1 MNRILTFVLIA
12 IICFNST
19 AKAHIFRNY
28 QMENGLSHNS
38 VWAVIQDG
46 KGFMWFG
53 TNEGLNRFDGKT
65 FKIYKTVPGDSLSI
79 GSNFIHTLFENSHGQ
94 ILVGTKCGLYL
105 FDATKES
112 FHHIN
117 LGSDREEDVVVNRIM
132 EDSNGNFWIACHG
145 QGIYLLTPELQV
157 KRHFLYRGDKVNDI
171 PSNFIWTLIQ
181 DHNGVIWIGSDGEGL
196 IRFDIEEN
204 KFTRMSGAEK
214 TAITDK
220 TVYSLYCDADNNIWI
235 GTSVS
240 GLCRYN
246 YRTGKTVYFLNRD
259 KDILNIKAI
268 TNFSDNELIMGSDK
282 GLIVFN
288 RQDGNYYYINDN
300 VSAGNISNK
309 SVFDIAKDRE
319 GAFWIATYFSG
330 VNYFSPAI
338 NKFSYY
344 GVNVRQS
351 HRKNIISS
359 FAEDANG
366 KIWIGTK
373 DDGVTLFNPKSD
385 EFEEIGKNIG
395 YHDIQQLLLDGDNLW
410 LSLYSKGV
418 TVLNLK
424 NNVLKRYVHN
434 GEDTTSLVNDYVFAM
449 TRNSNGEILLGTGDG
464 VAVYN
469 AKEYNFRKI
478 NEFVNISIKDIEKDY
493 KGNLWFATHRS
504 GIYCLSPDGQCKHFI
519 HNPMDSTSLP
529 GNNVNCIHQDAK
541 RRIWVG
547 TEGNGIAMF
556 DSQKGCFESVMTEAS
571 GFPSNIIYDILDDVD
586 GNLWISTG
594 GGLAKVKTDT
604 WDIRTFGYVET
615 LQKIR
620 YNLKCALHASDNR
633 LYFGGTNGF
642 ISFNPREITDNENI
656 PPVIITGF
664 QVSNIE
670 VKPGKKGAP
679 LTISIS
685 DTEEITLEHNQ
696 STFSFDFVALSYL
709 SPGQNQY
716 AYMLEGFDKDWNYV
730 GNNNRGYY
738 MNIPPGKYIF
748 RVKASNNDGLWNDTD
763 KSIVV
768 IIKRPFWLSNLMI
781 AIYVLL
787 LITVVTLSIKRY
799 IKRLEIKN
807 QQKIYK
813 YTVQK
818 EKEVYE
824 SKINFFTNIAH
835 EIRTP
840 LSLIVAPL
848 ETLEQLGQGNQKI
861 LENLGII
868 GNNARR
874 LLDLVNQ
881 LIDFRKVEEEMF
893 RFNFRA
899 VNVVDIVQKV
909 YNQYVQSARL
919 NGIDVNLNIEKEE
932 VKCKVDAESIYKIVS
947 NFMSNAVKYA
957 KSKITLSVGEQNNNL
972 IIFVEDDGNG
982 ISPEH
987 LEKIFEPFYQI
998 DSKENMIKAG
1008 SGLGLS
1014 LSKSLAAKHNGQIL
1028 VQSEKGSGSTF
1039 KLQIPMAIDDVPQ
1052 IEYEETTN
1060 EDAFILPQVKN
1071 EDGQHILVVEDNVEL
1086 RRFLINNM
1094 KDYYTVFEACNGVE
1108 ALNIIEKEEI
1118 DMIISDIL
1126 MPEMDGIELCKH
1138 VKSNPAYSYIPV
1150 ILLSA
1155 KTDISSKIEGLEC
1168 GADIYMEKPFS
1179 IVQLLA
1185 QISSIIENRNN
1196 IRKRFQNSPLQYYKE
1211 NKEKGNTNVAFV
1223 NKLNSIILEHI
1234 TDESISIEF
1243 LAESFSM
1250 SRSNV
1255 HKKVKN
1261 ITGITPNE
1269 YIRLVKLNKA
1279 AQLLAT
1285 GKYKVSEVCYM
1296 VGFNTP
1302 SYFSK
1307 CFSEQ
1312 FGKLPKDYICE
1323 I

>member
-1 MNRILTFVLIA
+1 M
-12 IICFNST
+12 
-19 AKAHIFRNY
+19 
-28 QMENGLSHNS
+28 
-38 VWAVIQDG
+38 
-46 KGFMWFG
+46 
-53 TNEGLNRFDGKT
+53 
-65 FKIYKTVPGDSLSI
+65 
-79 GSNFIHTLFENSHGQ
+79 
-94 ILVGTKCGLYL
+94 
-105 FDATKES
+105 
-112 FHHIN
+112 
-117 LGSDREEDVVVNRIM
+117 
-132 EDSNGNFWIACHG
+132 
-145 QGIYLLTPELQV
+145 
-157 KRHFLYRGDKVNDI
+157 
-171 PSNFIWTLIQ
+171 
-181 DHNGVIWIGSDGEGL
+181 
-196 IRFDIEEN
+196 
-204 KFTRMSGAEK
+204 
-214 TAITDK
+214 
-220 TVYSLYCDADNNIWI
+220 
-235 GTSVS
+235 
-240 GLCRYN
+240 
-246 YRTGKTVYFLNRD
+246 
-259 KDILNIKAI
+259 
-268 TNFSDNELIMGSDK
+268 
-282 GLIVFN
+282 
-288 RQDGNYYYINDN
+288 
-300 VSAGNISNK
+300 
-309 SVFDIAKDRE
+309 
-319 GAFWIATYFSG
+319 
-330 VNYFSPAI
+330 
-338 NKFSYY
+338 
-344 GVNVRQS
+344 
-351 HRKNIISS
+351 
-359 FAEDANG
+359 
-366 KIWIGTK
+366 
-373 DDGVTLFNPKSD
+373 
-385 EFEEIGKNIG
+385 
-395 YHDIQQLLLDGDNLW
+395 
-410 LSLYSKGV
+410 
-418 TVLNLK
+418 
-424 NNVLKRYVHN
+424 
-434 GEDTTSLVNDYVFAM
+434 
-449 TRNSNGEILLGTGDG
+449 
-464 VAVYN
+464 
-469 AKEYNFRKI
+469 
-478 NEFVNISIKDIEKDY
+478 
-493 KGNLWFATHRS
+493 
-504 GIYCLSPDGQCKHFI
+504 
-519 HNPMDSTSLP
+519 
-529 GNNVNCIHQDAK
+529 
-541 RRIWVG
+541 
-547 TEGNGIAMF
+547 
-556 DSQKGCFESVMTEAS
+556 
-571 GFPSNIIYDILDDVD
+571 
-586 GNLWISTG
+586 
-594 GGLAKVKTDT
+594 
-604 WDIRTFGYVET
+604 
-615 LQKIR
+615 
-620 YNLKCALHASDNR
+620 
-633 LYFGGTNGF
+633 
-642 ISFNPREITDNENI
+642 
-656 PPVIITGF
+656 
-664 QVSNIE
+664 SNIE

-1211 NKEKGNTNVAFV
+1211 NKEKGNTNEAFV
-1223 NKLNSIILEHI
+1223 TTLNSIILEHI

>member
-1 MNRILTFVLIA
+1 
-12 IICFNST
+12 
-19 AKAHIFRNY
+19 
-28 QMENGLSHNS
+28 
-38 VWAVIQDG
+38 
-46 KGFMWFG
+46 
-53 TNEGLNRFDGKT
+53 
-65 FKIYKTVPGDSLSI
+65 
-79 GSNFIHTLFENSHGQ
+79 
-94 ILVGTKCGLYL
+94 
-105 FDATKES
+105 
-112 FHHIN
+112 
-117 LGSDREEDVVVNRIM
+117 
-132 EDSNGNFWIACHG
+132 
-145 QGIYLLTPELQV
+145 
-157 KRHFLYRGDKVNDI
+157 
-171 PSNFIWTLIQ
+171 
-181 DHNGVIWIGSDGEGL
+181 
-196 IRFDIEEN
+196 
-204 KFTRMSGAEK
+204 
-214 TAITDK
+214 
-220 TVYSLYCDADNNIWI
+220 
-235 GTSVS
+235 
-240 GLCRYN
+240 
-246 YRTGKTVYFLNRD
+246 
-259 KDILNIKAI
+259 
-268 TNFSDNELIMGSDK
+268 
-282 GLIVFN
+282 
-288 RQDGNYYYINDN
+288 
-300 VSAGNISNK
+300 
-309 SVFDIAKDRE
+309 
-319 GAFWIATYFSG
+319 
-330 VNYFSPAI
+330 
-338 NKFSYY
+338 
-344 GVNVRQS
+344 
-351 HRKNIISS
+351 
-359 FAEDANG
+359 
-366 KIWIGTK
+366 
-373 DDGVTLFNPKSD
+373 
-385 EFEEIGKNIG
+385 
-395 YHDIQQLLLDGDNLW
+395 
-410 LSLYSKGV
+410 
-418 TVLNLK
+418 
-424 NNVLKRYVHN
+424 
-434 GEDTTSLVNDYVFAM
+434 
-449 TRNSNGEILLGTGDG
+449 
-464 VAVYN
+464 
-469 AKEYNFRKI
+469 
-478 NEFVNISIKDIEKDY
+478 
-493 KGNLWFATHRS
+493 
-504 GIYCLSPDGQCKHFI
+504 
-519 HNPMDSTSLP
+519 MDSTSLP

-972 IIFVEDDGNG
+972 IIFVEEDR
-982 ISPEH
+982 
-987 LEKIFEPFYQI
+987 
-998 DSKENMIKAG
+998 
-1008 SGLGLS
+1008 
-1014 LSKSLAAKHNGQIL
+1014 KS
-1028 VQSEKGSGSTF
+1028 
-1039 KLQIPMAIDDVPQ
+1039 
-1052 IEYEETTN
+1052 
-1060 EDAFILPQVKN
+1060 
-1071 EDGQHILVVEDNVEL
+1071 VV
-1086 RRFLINNM
+1086 
-1094 KDYYTVFEACNGVE
+1094 
-1108 ALNIIEKEEI
+1108 
-1118 DMIISDIL
+1118 
-1126 MPEMDGIELCKH
+1126 
-1138 VKSNPAYSYIPV
+1138 
-1150 ILLSA
+1150 
-1155 KTDISSKIEGLEC
+1155 
-1168 GADIYMEKPFS
+1168 
-1179 IVQLLA
+1179 
-1185 QISSIIENRNN
+1185 
-1196 IRKRFQNSPLQYYKE
+1196 
-1211 NKEKGNTNVAFV
+1211 
-1223 NKLNSIILEHI
+1223 
-1234 TDESISIEF
+1234 
-1243 LAESFSM
+1243 
-1250 SRSNV
+1250 
-1255 HKKVKN
+1255 
-1261 ITGITPNE
+1261 
-1269 YIRLVKLNKA
+1269 
-1279 AQLLAT
+1279 
-1285 GKYKVSEVCYM
+1285 
-1296 VGFNTP
+1296 
-1302 SYFSK
+1302 
-1307 CFSEQ
+1307 
-1312 FGKLPKDYICE
+1312 
-1323 I
+1323 